1 MARRLP
7 QDLRYAAGELVR
19 IHEGATAR
27 VIRHCSQHLAVVP
40 GLYVRRVVVIEDD
53 HSVSRFDME
62 PKTVKAAGIDAVD
75 IDVRSQRP
83 IERNLQAVEHHGVS
97 ARGIPSLPHVERH
110 PDADPYERRA
120 PLRDGGQPVGD
131 ARERLERCRKNGVS
145 AMASLPATC
154 PAD

>member
-1 MARRLP
+1 MSATLDLAHFVRRL
-7 QDLRYAAGELVR
+7 DSE
-19 IHEGATAR
+19 TAR
-27 VIRHCSQHLAVVP
+27 MELAV
-40 GLYVRRVVVIEDD
+40 E
-53 HSVSRFDME
+53 
-62 PKTVKAAGIDAVD
+62 GISCGGCMAK
-75 IDVRSQRP
+75 